1 MNEIPPSSPSSVANS
16 NAEAYQITA
25 LYQLTP
31 IPEAEIDSFR
41 EAFRSICKSTSTVG
55 SILVANE
62 GMNGTVCTPREH
74 AARFLEQLQAT
85 PFVNPQQV
93 RFHFSYCSKPI
104 FDRLRIRH
112 KKEVVTMGLPS
123 CCGPLSC
130 RGTYVP
136 PEQWNDVI
144 SDPNVFVV
152 DTRNDYEV
160 QIGTFKGAINPNI
173 TSFGEFPRWMEE
185 HAKQNQ
191 QTLATPP
198 RAVAMFCTGGIRCEK
213 STAFVMRELSQYFDQ
228 VYHLEGG
235 ILRYL
240 EEIPPEKSLWE
251 GECFVFDHR
260 VAVTHGVKET
270 GTYRWCVECKKRL
283 SLPKGDVC
291 AVCCAGEEGG
301 KDQAEVEDVDAA
313 RTEEMKKMKDMLYYV
328 RDHQ

>member
-1 MNEIPPSSPSSVANS
+1 
-16 NAEAYQITA
+16 
-25 LYQLTP
+25 
-31 IPEAEIDSFR
+31 
-41 EAFRSICKSTSTVG
+41 
-55 SILVANE
+55 
-62 GMNGTVCTPREH
+62 
-74 AARFLEQLQAT
+74 
-85 PFVNPQQV
+85 
-93 RFHFSYCSKPI
+93 
-104 FDRLRIRH
+104 
-112 KKEVVTMGLPS
+112 MGLPS